1 MTRTRCRGVFPRDSL
16 TSKILQQ
23 WPIPVVDGGNPMMD
37 DLLPSITA
45 DFPQDCLTI
54 LLLPGSRFPE
64 SLHNWQ
70 KILEAVA
77 AIRQDF
83 PEQKLEFLAAIAPSL
98 PLESFTAA
106 LISQG
111 WQALS
116 TNKFFCQEVFIT
128 ISQTD
133 YAEYLSRCHLAIA
146 MAGTATEQ
154 FVGLGK
160 PAITIAGSGPQFTPH
175 FAQLQQRLLG
185 CSILLADSAESVP
198 EKLEYL
204 RQNPQQWT
212 EIAANGHQRMGAAG
226 ASHRIAQWL
235 LSNFC

>member
-1 MTRTRCRGVFPRDSL
+1 
-16 TSKILQQ
+16 LQQ

-45 DFPQDCLTI
+45 DFPPDCLTI

-70 KILEAVA
+70 KILAAVA
-77 AIRQDF
+77 AISQGF
-83 PEQKLEFLAAIAPSL
+83 PDQKLEFLAAIAPSL

-111 WQALS
+111 WQPRS

-175 FAQLQQRLLG
+175 FARLQQRLLG

-235 LSNFC
+235 LSNF